1 MFYTGTSNKIMQV
14 GKLGRI
20 KLVFFS
26 LALTRVI
33 NILFEKL
40 TPQIE
45 DWI

>member
-1 MFYTGTSNKIMQV
+1 MGTSYQILQV

-26 LALTRVI
+26 LALTWVI

-40 TPQIE
+40 TPQME
-45 DWI
+45 D